1 MAPYE
6 HQRSRR
12 CRVSLQA
19 RHQTRGARQ
28 HEGVVY
34 NLGDEGIF
42 LCTAELFGAGT
53 DLEIA
58 IWLPGLPQEV
68 SAQGRVVWT
77 NAVESATL
85 PSGMGIHFTQVDE
98 WGKARLREHLDRL
111 L

>member
-1 MAPYE
+1 MPLYE

-19 RHQTRGARQ
+19 RYQARGARQ

-34 NLGDEGIF
+34 NLGEEGIF
-42 LCTAELFGAGT
+42 LCTAEFFGAGT

-58 IWLPGLPQEV
+58 IWLPGVPQEV
-68 SAQGRVVWT
+68 AAHGRVVWT

-85 PSGMGIHFTQVDE
+85 PAGMGIHFTQVDE
-98 WGKARLREHLDRL
+98 RGKARLREHLDSL